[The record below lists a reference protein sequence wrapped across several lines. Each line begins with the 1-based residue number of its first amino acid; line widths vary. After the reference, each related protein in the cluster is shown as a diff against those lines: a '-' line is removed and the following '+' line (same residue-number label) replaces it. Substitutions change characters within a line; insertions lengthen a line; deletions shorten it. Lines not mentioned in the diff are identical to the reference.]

1 LAHYSNIMAV
11 QDAATEFSKQ
21 FKAERSGGDYGEGTR
36 EMQTKNYI
44 SKKENE
50 RKRRE
55 MFDDA
60 LEKFAKKDIEGVSCF
75 SNYPHVV
82 LSR

>member
-1 LAHYSNIMAV
+1 
-11 QDAATEFSKQ
+11 
-21 FKAERSGGDYGEGTR
+21 
-36 EMQTKNYI
+36 MQTKNYI

-75 SNYPHVV
+75 SGHHYVV
-82 LSR
+82 PTC

>member
-1 LAHYSNIMAV
+1 
-11 QDAATEFSKQ
+11 
-21 FKAERSGGDYGEGTR
+21 
-36 EMQTKNYI
+36 MQTKNYI

-60 LEKFAKKDIEGVSCF
+60 LEKFTKKDIEGVRSMVTHSLKF
-75 SNYPHVV
+75 VMPMLDNG
-82 LSR
+82 

>member
-1 LAHYSNIMAV
+1 
-11 QDAATEFSKQ
+11 
-21 FKAERSGGDYGEGTR
+21 
-36 EMQTKNYI
+36 MQTKNYI

-60 LEKFAKKDIEGVSCF
+60 LEKFTKKDIEGVRCVMTHSLKFVMPMLGYF
-75 SNYPHVV
+75 SV
-82 LSR
+82 LGCSFWLLVLWNADMEAPCPIN